1 VPECIV
7 LNGLG
12 FIWSLSD
19 VGVEGKLFTVAG
31 MVVSFLWLAL
41 TPGGGA
47 SDLTLPGGTVA
58 LALLPR
64 KLFAVEGR

>member
-1 VPECIV
+1 
-7 LNGLG
+7 
-12 FIWSLSD
+12 